1 MENVGKLK
9 LTNTVKLLMYI
20 GVALV
25 LIGGA
30 SFAYLNFFIEGEE
43 TNLVKAGCLEVSLT
57 EKNNL
62 NLTNQAPMADDEG
75 KEGVPY
81 TFTLTNTCDLEAY
94 YETSFNILATSTEGN
109 EDKVKLYLTGDN
121 YFEPSLVSSFR
132 IVELIDKPSDVST
145 SYLIDSGYLKQG
157 QSKTFNLRMWIDYN
171 ATSFDGSFDSRV
183 IVTSVA
189 DKGPSFKE
197 QTTGYQVFG
206 RNGITSSTLVN
217 PNYSLTSPNG
227 TNQESGLY
235 KIQGING
242 DYTYYFRGSVYNYF
256 KFGKYEQDTSV
267 TYKDASGSNVTV
279 NHSAGEDILWRI
291 VRINEDGSL
300 RLILDDFIG
309 TSTFNSDT
317 SIKYY
322 DESLIK
328 TTVDTW
334 YDTHL
339 KNNYEQYIV
348 STNLCLNK
356 TSKVINNVTYYDSY
370 IRNIT
375 NNNPSLSCDLSEIYV
390 SKIGLLSADELALAG
405 NVYNTKNVNNYLY
418 KNVNG
423 WYTISSGSLPNNELN
438 NIVSMANSSIDVSVV
453 TEELAVRPV
462 ISIGSNYLLKGNGTS
477 SNPYEISGK
486 IKDSVLLTIDTNG
499 GTYEGLASPKYNLI
513 EGEKMFLSTPI
524 KDGYELSGW
533 TIVSGDGSIS
543 GNVFTSGKTASVI
556 QANWE
561 ISERTLTLNLD
572 GGTTTDNSTMKI
584 KKGESVTLAVPTKT
598 NYTFAGWNVSGTD
611 LTTTGNSITMGQNNA
626 TATAKWV
633 QTVTTFDYTGS
644 APTTPYVAVPGTYK
658 LEVWGG
664 QGGYRSSS
672 TYGGL
677 GGYATGVLA
686 VTQDTNL
693 YVYVGGR
700 GGNGTSGC
708 GSTICAGG
716 FNGGGYRY
724 KYYGGGG
731 GTDIRINSTSL
742 YARVIVAGGGG
753 SDGASNKKGMQG
765 GGATGGTSSE
775 NYTANKNYC
784 GIGGNSTYSGYSA
797 SYTVAT
803 QATSG
808 LNSNSLSYYGGGFGF
823 GGGGVYL
830 SSGYGGAGGGGW
842 YGGSGTVPDGSGDDD
857 RGGGGGSGYVYT
869 SSTAS
874 QYPSGCLLNSTH
886 YLSSTSMTS
895 GSRSGNGTATITV
908 ISINY

>member
-1 MENVGKLK
+1 MKNVGKLK
-9 LTNTVKLLMYI
+9 LTNTVKLLIYI
-20 GVALV
+20 GIALV

-62 NLTNQAPMADDEG
+62 NLTNQAPMSDDEG

-81 TFTLTNTCDLEAY
+81 TFTLTNTCNLEAY
-94 YETSFNILATSTEGN
+94 YETSFNILTTSTEGN

-157 QSKTFNLRMWIDYN
+157 QSKTFNLRMWIDYDV
-171 ATSFDGSFDSRV
+171 TSFDGSFDARV

-197 QTTGYQVFG
+197 KTTGYQVLG

-227 TNQESGLY
+227 TNQTSGLY

-242 DYTYYFRGSVYNYF
+242 DYTYYFRGSVDNYF
-256 KFGKYEQDTSV
+256 KFGKYEQNTSV
-267 TYKDASGSNVTV
+267 TYKNASGSNVTV

-309 TSTFNSDT
+309 TSTFNNDT

-328 TTVDTW
+328 TNVDNW

-356 TSKVINNVTYYDSY
+356 TSKVINSVTYYDSY

-375 NNNPSLSCDLSEIYV
+375 NNNPSLSCDSSDIYV

-423 WYTISSGSLPNNELN
+423 WYTISPGSLPNNEFN

-462 ISIGSNYLLKGNGTS
+462 ISIGSNYLLKGAGTS

-499 GTYEGLASPKYNLI
+499 GTYDGLTNPKYTLI
-513 EGEKMFLSTPI
+513 EGEKMILSTPI
-524 KDGYELSGW
+524 KDDYELSGW

-561 ISERTLTLNLD
+561 VAGRTLTLNLD
-572 GGTTTDNSTMKI
+572 GGTTTDSSTMSI
-584 KKGESVTLAVPTKT
+584 KKGNTVTLAVPTKES
-598 NYTFAGWNVSGTD
+598 YTFAGWDVSGTD
-611 LTTTGNSITMGQNNA
+611 LTTSGDTITMGEVD
-626 TATAKWV
+626 ATAKAKWV
-633 QTVTTFDYTGS
+633 LTTNTYDYTGS
-644 APTTPYVAVPGTYK
+644 AATYSAIPGSYK
-658 LEVWGG
+658 LEVYGAQGGSYSTTYAGG
-664 QGGYRSSS
+664 Q
-672 TYGGL
+672 
-677 GGYATGVLA
+677 GGYATGVL
-686 VTQDTNL
+686 TLTDSSTL
-693 YVYVGGR
+693 YVYVGGA
-700 GGNGTSGC
+700 GASSGTSTTGAL
-708 GSTICAGG
+708 SGG
-716 FNGGGYRY
+716 YNGGGKGYSSSTNY
-724 KYYGGGG
+724 LCSAGGG
-731 GTDIRINSTSL
+731 GTDIRINDSSSL

-753 SDGASNKKGMQG
+753 GSCSYTSSYRYS
-765 GGATGGTSSE
+765 GGAGGGTSGSSGSQ
-775 NYTANKNYC
+775 YSTSYPAGGGGTA
-784 GIGGNSTYSGYSA
+784 T
-797 SYTVAT
+797 AT
-803 QATSG
+803 GT
-808 LNSNSLSYYGGGFGF
+808 SYYGSSYVNSTSYGTPASFGTGGSAAS
-823 GGGGVYL
+823 
-830 SSGYGGAGGGGW
+830 SSGVAGGGGGW
-842 YGGSGTVPDGSGDDD
+842 YGGGYARRAS
-857 RGGGGGSGYVYT
+857 GGGGSGYVYT
-869 SSTAS
+869 ESTAS
-874 QYPSGCLLNSTH
+874 QYPSGCLLNSSY
-886 YLSSTSMTS
+886 YLTDTSMTS
-895 GSRSGNGTATITV
+895 GTRLGNGYAVITV
-908 ISINY
+908 VSINY